1 MSDIG
6 GTPRTAPADLTGIG
20 LLAGAVPGVREAVA
34 VTRHRVRTPGAS
46 GGRDPEGAP
55 ATAAA
60 AGTPL
65 PDDRPAVSTGPA
77 PRVPA
82 DGVGTLTEAL
92 LKAAELAPERGTTFV
107 LRDGATD
114 RQTYAELLDEAL
126 RLLAGLRGAGVG
138 RGEAVLLQCADS
150 RAFLTGFWACVLGGF
165 LPTPVGPAPDY
176 TADNAVTRKLRSAWQ
191 LLGRP
196 FVLTDT
202 ELRDGVAGLGR
213 GWGAGFRTG
222 SVAELTAAEA
232 AEPEAAHPDQPA
244 LNLLTSGSTGTPK
257 CVRHAH
263 RSVVARSYATAQAN
277 GFTEHEVTLN
287 FMPLDHVGGIVMS
300 NVRDVLLRCEHV
312 NALTDSLVRRPV
324 NLLDWCEHFEIT
336 NTWAPNFA
344 FALVNKHAAEIEA
357 GSWDL
362 SRLRHICNAGEAVV
376 PRTAHRLLELL
387 TPHGL
392 PPSAMVPCWGM
403 SETSSGVTYSAMDA
417 RDPAVG
423 TVSLDPASLDGPL
436 VALPHGTPRAVVL
449 ADAGPPIPGVGL
461 RIVGRGGEVLPEGRV
476 GRLQVT
482 GDTLLLEY
490 FRNAPA
496 NAASFT
502 DDGWFETGDLA
513 FLRQGRLTLT
523 GREKDMVI
531 VNGANHPVSDI
542 EAVVEQCPG
551 VRPACAAVCAVRDEE
566 ADTGAL
572 LVFFVPAE
580 DAAGDLDGTVTAIRA
595 ELARDLALRP
605 KAVVPVTADEFP
617 RTASGKIQRNQLAE
631 AYADGRFD
639 GRQYDRR
646 PARDETEDDWLL
658 ERVWTAVDE
667 AGADSPTRPVLLY
680 APGDSTLAEHL
691 TGLLPGGRIRV
702 LSAGIRPRT
711 PGPGHAEVDPLD
723 PEQHDRA
730 LAHLTGDLGEPLR
743 VLYAWASGPGP
754 AVAGA
759 APDGL
764 AAAHLLVALAAL
776 ARAHPD
782 AEVTV
787 LTRHALGVAAED
799 EVDPGRAALSGLVRS
814 AAAEG
819 LLGSVG
825 LLDVPADA
833 GAAECARLALTR
845 YGTDTVAVRDG
856 TAYAPRLRM
865 TARPTELGVPAEALR
880 PGGTCLVIGGLG
892 GLGRIVAEYLV
903 AALGA
908 RLLITGRTPEAEL
921 PRTGAGAVLRDL
933 RDLGDVRYAAVDVAS
948 AAALGEAVTEAEKH
962 WGRPLDLVVH
972 TAGASPAPQ
981 WEDLS
986 AHQFGRESVPWLR
999 TMLHSKL
1006 EGGAAVGE
1014 LLDGHPDTGVVLFS
1028 SVNGFLGGS
1037 AYSAYAAANAALD
1050 GFAHRWAAG
1059 GRYVRC
1065 LAWSMWA
1072 GVGMNDGSPLIAAAQ
1087 RRGLR
1092 LIEPS
1097 DGLGLLLAALNQ
1109 PRPYLLIGADP
1120 GNPHLEEHLAP
1131 DQFAGGSTVVAVV
1144 PDGSVEPE
1152 AVRSAVAAAL
1162 ARRGVLAQVL
1172 AVPQIAR
1179 DPGGSPDAVRILAQ
1193 RDGAAG
1199 PSRYVAPQGA
1209 TESVVARVIQ
1219 EQLKQGPVGREDS
1232 VFALGGDS
1240 IQVLQVAGVLGE
1252 CFGRELPVRL
1262 LYVHPTVRELA
1273 TAIDAGGPG

>member
-1 MSDIG
+1 MSDKG
-6 GTPRTAPADLTGIG
+6 GAPRTAPADVTGIG
-20 LLAGAVPGVREAVA
+20 RLAGAVPGVREAVA
-34 VTRHRVRTPGAS
+34 ITRHRVRTPAAS
-46 GGRDPEGAP
+46 GDR
-55 ATAAA
+55 ATS
-60 AGTPL
+60 GTPVTGAASGTPV
-65 PDDRPAVSTGPA
+65 PDDRPAVSTGPV

-92 LKAAELAPERGTTFV
+92 LRAAELAPERGTTFV
-107 LRDGATD
+107 LRDGSTD
-114 RQTYAELLDEAL
+114 RQTYPELLDEAL
-126 RLLAGLRGAGVG
+126 RLLGGLRKAGVG

-196 FVLTDT
+196 FVLSDT

-213 GWGAGFRTG
+213 LWGAGAQFRTG
-222 SVAELTAAEA
+222 SVAELTAAGPDR
-232 AEPEAAHPDQPA
+232 PETAHPDQPV

-263 RSVVARSYATAQAN
+263 RSIVARSYATAQAN
-277 GFTEHEVTLN
+277 GLTEHEVTLN

-324 NLLDWCEHFEIT
+324 SLLDWCDRFEIT

-376 PRTAHRLLELL
+376 PRTAYRLLELL

-417 RDPAVG
+417 RDPAAG
-423 TVSLDPASLDGPL
+423 TVSLDPASLDGRL
-436 VALPHGTPRAVVL
+436 VTLPHGTPRAVVL
-449 ADAGPPIPGVGL
+449 ADVGPPIPGVGL
-461 RIVGRGGEVLPEGRV
+461 RIVGREGEVLPEGRV

-482 GDTLLLEY
+482 GDTLLLDY
-490 FRNAPA
+490 FENAAA

-542 EAVVEQCPG
+542 EAVVEQSAG

-566 ADTGAL
+566 ADTGEI

-605 KAVVPVTADEFP
+605 KAVVPVTAAEFP

-646 PARDETEDDWLL
+646 SAPDPTDDDWLL
-658 ERVWTAVDE
+658 ERVWTAVD
-667 AGADSPTRPVLLY
+667 AAAATPPARPVLLY
-680 APGDSTLAEHL
+680 APGDSALEAQL
-691 TGLLPGGRIRV
+691 TGLLSGERVRV
-702 LSAGIRPRT
+702 LSAGQRLRATGPR
-711 PGPGHAEVDPLD
+711 HAEVDPLD
-723 PEQHDRA
+723 PEQHDLA
-730 LAHLTGDLGEPLR
+730 LAHLTGSLGEPPR
-743 VLYAWASGPGP
+743 VLYAWGSEPT
-754 AVAGA
+754 VAGT

-764 AAAHLLVALAAL
+764 APARLLVALGAL

-787 LTRHALGVAAED
+787 LTRHALGVSADD

-814 AAAEG
+814 AVTEG
-819 LLGSVG
+819 LLASAG
-825 LLDVPADA
+825 LVDVPPQADA
-833 GAAECARLALTR
+833 AESARLALAT
-845 YGTDTVAVRDG
+845 YGTDLVAVRDG
-856 TAYAPRLRM
+856 VAYAPRLRM
-865 TARPTELGVPAEALR
+865 TARAGTLGVPPEVLR

-921 PRTGAGAVLRDL
+921 PGTDAGAVLRDL
-933 RDLGDVRYAAVDVAS
+933 RDLGDVRYAAVDVA
-948 AAALGEAVTEAEKH
+948 AAGALREAVADAETH
-962 WGRPLDLVVH
+962 WGRRLGLVIH
-972 TAGASPAPQ
+972 AAGASPAPQ

-986 AHQFGRESVPWLR
+986 AHQLGRESVPWLR

-1006 EGGAAVGE
+1006 EGGAAVEE
-1014 LLDGHPDTGVVLFS
+1014 LLDSHPDTGVVLFS

-1037 AYSAYAAANAALD
+1037 AYGAYAAANAALD

-1072 GVGMNDGSPLIAAAQ
+1072 GVGMNDGSPLVAAAQ

-1109 PRPYLLIGADP
+1109 PRPYLLIGPDP
-1120 GNPHLEEHLAP
+1120 GNPHLAAHLAP

-1144 PDGSVEPE
+1144 PEDCAEPE
-1152 AVRSAVAAAL
+1152 TVRSAVAAAL
-1162 ARRGVLAQVL
+1162 SEHGVLAQVL
-1172 AVPQIAR
+1172 AVPRIAR
-1179 DPGGSPDAVRILAQ
+1179 DAGGSPDVVRILAH
-1193 RDGAAG
+1193 RDGAAR

-1209 TESVVARVIQ
+1209 TEAVVARVFQ

-1240 IQVLQVAGVLGE
+1240 IQVLQMAGSLGE
-1252 CFGRELPVRL
+1252 YFGRELPARL

-1273 TAIDAGGPG
+1273 TAIDDAGAD